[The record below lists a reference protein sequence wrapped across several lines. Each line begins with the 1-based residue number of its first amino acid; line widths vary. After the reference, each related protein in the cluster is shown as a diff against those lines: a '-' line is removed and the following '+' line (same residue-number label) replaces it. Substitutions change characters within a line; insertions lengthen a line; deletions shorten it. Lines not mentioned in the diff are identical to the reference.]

1 MFGFLKKNK
10 EKEAPV
16 LKEDDDL
23 LVKGKSRYVCTLNKY
38 LAQECELH
46 FKKDG
51 LVCKFEEGDELVIM
65 YDQISD
71 CGKINNTQAD
81 MKRAMDNKIL
91 SQNVMSSQGF
101 LAGGFYTL
109 TNDAKVFLYIKFKDE
124 LNVNIVH
131 TFLVE
136 FNDGVEKALKIMNRR

>member
-38 LAQECELH
+38 LSQECELH

-51 LVCKFEEGDELVIM
+51 LVCKFDDNDELVIM

-71 CGKINNTQAD
+71 CGKIDNTQAD
-81 MKRAMDNKIL
+81 MKRAMDSKIL